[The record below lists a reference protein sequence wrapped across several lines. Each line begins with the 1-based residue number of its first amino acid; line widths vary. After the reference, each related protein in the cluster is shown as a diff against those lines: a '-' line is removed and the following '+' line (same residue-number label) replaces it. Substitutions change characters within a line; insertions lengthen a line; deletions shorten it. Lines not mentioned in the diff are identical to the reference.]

1 MKLTMDVVVIGAGPA
16 GAVASALLNN
26 QGYRVLVLERA
37 FFPRFSIGESL
48 LPQSMLFLEKA
59 GFLEAVQSKAFQ
71 FKNGAAFGY
80 QDDYE
85 AFDFT
90 DKFTA
95 GWGTTFQVE
104 RAQFDQVL
112 ADEAE
117 RQGVEIRYGHTVT
130 GFQYDEKSSQCLLTA
145 HDADGN
151 TSQVEAKFVL
161 DASGYGKVLPK
172 LLKLEKPSIL
182 PPRTSCF
189 THVQDNI
196 DDARFDRNKILISV
210 HNQSPDIWFWLI
222 PFSGGR
228 ASVGVVAPETYMK
241 QLPGEPLEKLKQL
254 SQETTLMSQWLSNA
268 VFDSQVGEKTG
279 YSSDVTQLYGPG
291 FALLGN
297 AGEFLDPVFSSGVT
311 IAFKSAELAAN
322 AVDLQL
328 QGAKPDWQQAFVKPL
343 QQGVNTFKAF
353 VTAWYDGR
361 LQDIIFSTNKSPQV
375 KRMISA
381 ILAGY
386 AWDLDNPYVK
396 DVKRLDILAQLC
408 RES

>member
-1 MKLTMDVVVIGAGPA
+1 MKLTTDVVVIGAGPA
-16 GAVASALLNN
+16 GAVASALLNK

-37 FFPRFSIGESL
+37 YFPRFSIGESL
-48 LPQSMLFLEKA
+48 LPQSMLFLQKA
-59 GFLEAVQSKAFQ
+59 GFLEAVQAKAFQ
-71 FKNGAAFGY
+71 FKNGAAFNHK
-80 QDDYE
+80 DSYE

-112 ADEAE
+112 AEEAE
-117 RQGVEIRYGHTVT
+117 RQGVEILYGHTVT
-130 GFQYDEKSSQCLLTA
+130 GFEYDEKTGLSLLKA
-145 HDADGN
+145 NDSDNNAI
-151 TSQVEAKFVL
+151 QVEANFVL

-172 LLKLEKPSIL
+172 LLRLEKPSFL

-196 DDARFDRNKILISV
+196 NDAGFDRNKILISV
-210 HNQSPDIWFWLI
+210 HNQYPDIWFWLI

-228 ASVGVVAPETYMK
+228 ASVGVVAPEAYMQ
-241 QLPGEPLEKLKQL
+241 QLSGEPLAKLRQL
-254 SQETTLMSQWLSNA
+254 IQETSLMSKWLNNA
-268 VFDSQVGEKTG
+268 VFDSQVGETTG

-322 AVDLQL
+322 AVALQL
-328 QGAKPDWQQAFVKPL
+328 QGAKPDWQQVFVKPL

-361 LQDIIFSTNKSPQV
+361 LQDIIFSSNKSPQV

-386 AWDLDNPYVK
+386 AWDMDNPYVK
-396 DVKRLDILAQLC
+396 DVERLDILAQLC
-408 RES
+408 KEL